1 MWSHDASSR
10 MDYDA
15 QAYSYDAGDEEMR
28 ECKEEEHVEEGFDSS
43 SGSRYAVEYPQQQV
57 LGEDQGRPWNDAVR
71 PHVPPSAA

>member
-28 ECKEEEHVEEGFDSS
+28 ECKEEEDTEEGFHSS
-43 SGSRYAVEYPQQQV
+43 STGGYAVEYPQQQV